1 MQPKDNLEL
10 LPEPE
15 EPRMLTTIDSDAPGY
30 PGEAYGITD
39 EEAKEL
45 RWPATPLRKIL
56 WPWGAITFAVGTVF
70 LPSRDAVH
78 QCLSGSCSA

>member
-30 PGEAYGITD
+30 PGEAYGITV
-39 EEAKEL
+39 
-45 RWPATPLRKIL
+45 RK
-56 WPWGAITFAVGTVF
+56 PRNSDG
-70 LPSRDAVH
+70 PPPP
-78 QCLSGSCSA
+78 